1 MSVGT
6 LLSWMLCGLIVG
18 LIARLLVP
26 GRQSM
31 SLLRTMVLGIVGAV
45 VGGFLY
51 SLVQGAPSE
60 PFSLSGNAW
69 HGWIIAILGGVTP
82 SRAEPNA
89 GETDAEPIQSH
100 CV

>member
-26 GRQSM
+26 GRLSM
-31 SLLRTMVLGIVGAV
+31 GLFLTMVLGIVGAV

-51 SLVQGAPSE
+51 SLVEGAPSE

-69 HGWIIAILGGVTP
+69 HGWVVAILGAVLVLWAYGRLYP
-82 SRAEPNA
+82 RRWW
-89 GETDAEPIQSH
+89 Q
-100 CV
+100 

>member
-1 MSVGT
+1 MTVSVSA

-31 SLLRTMVLGIVGAV
+31 SLLATMVLGIVGAV

-51 SLVQGAPSE
+51 SLIQGAPSE

-69 HGWIIAILGGVTP
+69 HGWVVAILGGVLVLWVFGSLFAR
-82 SRAEPNA
+82 SRR
-89 GETDAEPIQSH
+89 
-100 CV
+100 

>member
-1 MSVGT
+1 MSVST

-31 SLLRTMVLGIVGAV
+31 SLFLTIVLGIVGAI

-69 HGWIIAILGGVTP
+69 HGWIVPILGAVLVLWAYK
-82 SRAEPNA
+82 SLYSKRRW
-89 GETDAEPIQSH
+89 Q
-100 CV
+100 

>member
-1 MSVGT
+1 MSVST

-18 LIARLLVP
+18 VIARLLVP

-31 SLLRTMVLGIVGAV
+31 SLFLTMVLGIVGAV

-60 PFSLSGNAW
+60 PLSLSGNAW
-69 HGWIIAILGGVTP
+69 HGWIVAILGAVLVLWAYGKLYA
-82 SRAEPNA
+82 SRWW
-89 GETDAEPIQSH
+89 Q
-100 CV
+100 